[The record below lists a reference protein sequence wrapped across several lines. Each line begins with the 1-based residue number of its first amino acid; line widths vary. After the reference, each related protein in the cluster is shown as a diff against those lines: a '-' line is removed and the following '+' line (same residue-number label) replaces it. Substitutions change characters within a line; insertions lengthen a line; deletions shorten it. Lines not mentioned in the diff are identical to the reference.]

1 MDRQGVDEVCAHD
14 GILLPTR
21 ENPPNHAL
29 HACVLHDAMDRHD
42 AMDHHDDH
50 THSHDHG
57 MGLLHDDR
65 NEDSAHPQS
74 TLE

>member
-1 MDRQGVDEVCAHD
+1 MDGVRAHG

-29 HACVLHDAMDRHD
+29 HACVLHDAMDLHG

-50 THSHDHG
+50 MRSHDRG

-65 NEDSAHPQS
+65 NEDSVHPQRI
-74 TLE
+74 LE